1 MQQLHHSLSEP
12 YRAHLRLVF
21 KYGCVVRTVML
32 AQQKTLI
39 ILAVLLLAPISGAV
53 GSQSDDNQDI
63 RSSAAS
69 NWHTIEPSQTTTTAL
84 KSLDYL
90 IHLSLGSFDPL
101 NDELPKSRLDDSQDY
116 RSTGMA
122 IVQLKHHTGSAL
134 YDLVD
139 DYGVF
144 VLDNLGSSSWL
155 VRLAH
160 PSDLADIQNDE
171 SVRWAGPMMP
181 GWRVSSSVDSV
192 TDYIAAIPA
201 ADLKPEALEGLAN
214 DLIIMGADEAWCGLH
229 LCEIKGHVNLELLAR
244 DGRIIWSE
252 RTHELRITNAVAGEI
267 VGITELANNS
277 LGLDGSGEKISFTD
291 TGIDQDH
298 PDIVGRIAG
307 VYTQYGLDPSP
318 ADSNGGHGTHVALTI
333 AGDGSVDSSAT
344 GIAPEAYIVAY
355 ALEHDPTGIFGRI
368 GSIYDILNHAEQEG
382 SRVAVNAWGLN
393 GNYGAYTA
401 DSRSVDVFVHDNP
414 EFLPIFSAGDDP
426 GQNAS
431 KVMAPSTGKNVLSI
445 GASTTNPSGSVANF
459 SSLGPTLD
467 SRVKP
472 DLVAPGVSICSGRA
486 QEAAIPVGWN
496 CATGAHANGND
507 MYMSLSGSSQGTA
520 VAGGSVSLIREFIR
534 EDVGISSPSS
544 ALLKAATIN
553 GAVDLGTPDIPNAN
567 EGWGQISVSNSVMPQ
582 YNGNDLSTF
591 HENSR
596 TLSAGFSTLYQFD
609 LDPSSGVDITLAWT
623 DVAGSANSQQ
633 SESRLVNDLDLKLT
647 APDGTI
653 YKGNVIVNGVSVPNG
668 VHDSVNNIER
678 IKISPSAVLPSGKWQ
693 LTVSHAGG
701 LDQSYALVL
710 TADATLDEKADLMT
724 FDGSIFPSSESPL
737 VNDLI
742 TIRISWLN
750 QGTAD
755 AGQYRVTLEDLT
767 EGTTLYDGTRS
778 TLISGS
784 LDSLTLYHTFSST
797 GDHDMRLTVD
807 ADSDIDEVNDESN
820 GVDNNIEEM
829 TITVSALGVRLVTLD
844 STGME
849 DSDMVNQTLDPSTS
863 ESYTWP
869 VKLKHE
875 GTEQQSV
882 KLHLSQVQSPHP
894 FRDDVLLPTEDDW
907 SRSSDLSGPFTLS
920 AMGQGG
926 DSIYLNITMND
937 DDADLSG
944 STDRY
949 AMAGTYV
956 MDLTAKYSNNP
967 SVKHTIRL
975 RLVVEEVKD
984 VQVAPAGTD
993 GLEAVPGG
1001 STAFSISVRNTGNS
1015 PAVYDLD
1022 CYSQNRWPVELGQ
1035 SNSSSYSFE
1044 PLDILEYLPMQ
1055 VRLYVPPV
1063 ADGLPAAG
1071 STDSVTCSV
1080 TSEADPS
1087 LNISETVTLT
1097 VRPLESFATNLLD
1110 DSGIDVGPASY
1121 ARDVNVDT
1129 GERLNLTLMI
1139 ENTGNALL
1147 DLTVR
1152 VNPELTTWTI
1162 QVSHESNT
1170 ANREVDLQILP
1181 GQSDQV
1187 RFEILVS
1194 PVAERNDENRLVI
1207 KTSQDVSNFIIN
1219 ETTLVVKDE
1228 IGLEISSDVLTSL
1241 SASPNGDFTYT
1252 TLMIENTGNSQISIE
1267 WSNSLPPDGW
1277 EVGFAS
1283 PPTLLGPRE
1292 SSELIVGI
1300 KTPANEPSTSS
1311 AFDLGVYA
1319 TINNGFESLQVSATY
1334 PVEVQSGAFCAIDY
1348 DSDAKPLLGVDR
1360 NGESSQT
1367 ITVRNIGNMPLT
1379 VDLVDEIDAKNWNVD
1394 LSQSSVSSL
1403 GIGMSSEIEI
1413 TVKTNDDTE
1422 AGIEELTLTC
1432 GDSTVIL
1439 EVSVKNTKTQGGLF
1453 GMVSPEVAYSI
1464 IGVLILGIA
1473 IVARRVKRSAP
1484 KDYSGEELVAP
1495 DAHSIPDTGERM
1507 QAVMDSVVGQESL
1520 ASGGVSAEEIADALA
1535 QSIPSLPTPPAPSG
1549 VPMGR
1554 PPSALPKGRP
1564 PVSVPLG
1571 RPPAPVPQG
1580 RPPAAAP
1587 PQPAAPAA
1595 PPLPPG
1601 GLPPGWTMEQWQY
1614 YGHQWLANQ
1623 GQQ

>member
-39 ILAVLLLAPISGAV
+39 LLAVLLLAPISGAV
-53 GSQSDDNQDI
+53 GSQSDNDVNI

-69 NWHTIEPSQTTTTAL
+69 NWHSIEPSQTTTTAL

-90 IHLSLGSFDPL
+90 IHLALASFDPL
-101 NDELPKSRLDDSQDY
+101 NDELPESRLDDSQDY

-139 DYGVF
+139 EHGVF

-160 PSDLADIQNDE
+160 PNDLQDIQNDE

-181 GWRVSSSVDSV
+181 GWRVSPNVDSF
-192 TDYIAAIPA
+192 TSYIAAIPA
-201 ADLKPEALEGLAN
+201 ADLKPEALDGLAN

-229 LCEIKGHVNLELLAR
+229 LCEIKGQVNLELLAR

-252 RTHELRITNAVAGEI
+252 QTHELRITNAVAGEI

-401 DSRSVDVFVHDNP
+401 DSRSVDIFVHDNP

-445 GASTTNPSGSVANF
+445 GASNTSPSGSVANF

-467 SRVKP
+467 NRVKP

-486 QEAAIPVGWN
+486 QEAAIPVGWS

-582 YNGNDLSTF
+582 YNGDDLSTF

-623 DVAGSANSQQ
+623 DVAGSANAQQ

-653 YKGNVIVNGVSVPNG
+653 YKGNVIVNGFSVPNG
-668 VHDSVNNIER
+668 VHDSVNNVER

-701 LDQSYALVL
+701 IDQAYALVL

-778 TLISGS
+778 SLISGS

-807 ADSDIDEVNDESN
+807 VDSDIDEVNDESN
-820 GVDNNIEEM
+820 GVNNNIEEM

-844 STGME
+844 SSGLE
-849 DSDMVNQTLDPSTS
+849 NANMVNQTLDPSTS

-894 FRDDVLLPTEDDW
+894 FRDDVLLPTDDDW

-975 RLVVEEVKD
+975 RLVVEEVKN

-1228 IGLEISSDVLTSL
+1228 IGLDISGDLTSL
-1241 SASPNGDFTYT
+1241 NASPNGDFTYT
-1252 TLMIENTGNSQISIE
+1252 TLMIENTGNSQISID

-1379 VDLVDEIDAKNWNVD
+1379 VDLVDEIDAKNWDVE
-1394 LSQSSVSSL
+1394 LSQSSVSAL

-1413 TVKTNDDTE
+1413 TVKTDDDTE

-1453 GMVSPEVAYSI
+1453 GIVSPEVAYSI

-1587 PQPAAPAA
+1587 PQPAAPTA

-1614 YGHQWLANQ
+1614 YGHQWLASQ